1 MTLAFLKATLEAC
14 SLILR
19 RETKIP
25 ISYLLLK
32 IILEVLVSARG
43 GKNTGVNTGKE
54 EQAYN
59 FYLILSMLE
68 IKCFN

>member
-1 MTLAFLKATLEAC
+1 MRKGMTLAFLKATLEAC

-43 GKNTGVNTGKE
+43 GKKYRCEYWKGR
-54 EQAYN
+54 AS
-59 FYLILSMLE
+59 I
-68 IKCFN
+68 